1 MDMEMAPVEKPLI
14 RAVGITKG
22 FGGSRVLDG
31 VDIELRAGELVA
43 VQGPSGCGK
52 TTLLN
57 ILGLLDTPG
66 SGELEIVGATA
77 PKAGTP
83 AASKAIREHISYLF
97 QSFALVES
105 LTVEENNMMALRYVH
120 MSKDSR
126 RALVAKALRRVGLEE
141 CRQKKVCELSG
152 GEQQR
157 VALARAMV
165 KPGEIILA
173 DEPTGSLDSRNRDL
187 VVGVMR
193 RMADVGKG
201 VLVVTHDDHVA
212 RCCDRIIRL

>member
-1 MDMEMAPVEKPLI
+1 MEMTHTGELLI
-14 RAVGITKG
+14 RAREITKG
-22 FGGSRVLDG
+22 FGGGRVLDG
-31 VDIELRAGELVA
+31 VDIELRGGELVA

-57 ILGLLDTPG
+57 ILGLLDNPD
-66 SGELEIVGATA
+66 SGEIEVVGTAA
-77 PKAGTP
+77 PKAGTST
-83 AASKAIREHISYLF
+83 ASKVIREHISYLF

-105 LTVEENNMMALRYVH
+105 LTVEENNMMALRYVR
-120 MSKDSR
+120 MPKASK

-141 CRQKKVCELSG
+141 CRAKKISELSG

-173 DEPTGSLDSRNRDL
+173 DEPTGSLDPKNRDL
-187 VVGVMR
+187 VVGIMR

-212 RCCDRIIRL
+212 RRCDRIIQL

>member
-1 MDMEMAPVEKPLI
+1 MGMTPVGKPLI
-14 RAVGITKG
+14 RAMGIAKG
-22 FGGSRVLDG
+22 FGGGRVLDG
-31 VDIELRAGELVA
+31 VDIELRGGELVA

-57 ILGLLDTPG
+57 ILGLLDDPD

-105 LTVEENNMMALRYVH
+105 LTVEENNMMALRYVR
-120 MSKDSR
+120 MPKASR

-141 CRQKKVCELSG
+141 CQGKKICELSG

-173 DEPTGSLDSRNRDL
+173 DEPTGSLDPRNRDL
-187 VVGVMR
+187 VIGVMR

-212 RCCDRIIRL
+212 RRCDRIIQL

>member
-1 MDMEMAPVEKPLI
+1 M
-14 RAVGITKG
+14 
-22 FGGSRVLDG
+22 
-31 VDIELRAGELVA
+31 
-43 VQGPSGCGK
+43 
-52 TTLLN
+52 
-57 ILGLLDTPG
+57 
-66 SGELEIVGATA
+66 
-77 PKAGTP
+77 
-83 AASKAIREHISYLF
+83 
-97 QSFALVES
+97 ES

-173 DEPTGSLDSRNRDL
+173 DEPTGSLDPKNRDL

-201 VLVVTHDDHVA
+201 VLVVTHDEHVA
-212 RCCDRIIRL
+212 RCCNRIIQL